1 MRRRT
6 TESVWSRTMA
16 STQEKVLVV
25 DDEKGIIDVLK
36 IMLRK
41 ECRVESA
48 MNGREALDKLKDQ
61 SFAAIISDIKMPV
74 MDGIEFYTKAVE
86 EYPYT
91 RTKFLFL
98 TGFSSAEHTR
108 FFAENHLKCLSKP
121 SQMKDIKKALAEIIA
136 G

>member
-1 MRRRT
+1 MG
-6 TESVWSRTMA
+6 EAMA
-16 STQEKVLVV
+16 SMQEKVLVV

-41 ECRVESA
+41 ECVVEFA
-48 MNGREALDKLKDQ
+48 MNGREALDKLRGDK

-86 EYPYT
+86 EYPDT

-98 TGFSSAEHTR
+98 TGFSSVEHTK
-108 FFAENHLKCLSKP
+108 FFEKNNLKCLSKP
-121 SQMKDIKKALAEIIA
+121 SQMKDIKRAVTEIIA

>member
-1 MRRRT
+1 M
-6 TESVWSRTMA
+6 EETMTG
-16 STQEKVLVV
+16 TQERVLVV

-41 ECRVESA
+41 ECGVVSA
-48 MNGREALDKLKDQ
+48 MNGREALEKLRDQ

-98 TGFSSAEHTR
+98 TGFSSVEHTR
-108 FFAENHLKCLSKP
+108 FFEDNNLKCLSKP
-121 SQMKDIKKALAEIIA
+121 SQMKDIKKAVSEIIA